1 MITTTTNDRNETIW
15 INESGREFVMVAAF
29 DYEHEY
35 VNGVPTAKSIESGIE
50 WGNTIEELLFDYE
63 SKGIKILQRCDTGWY
78 CQYNMIDWE
87 VNGQKRIFVARET
100 VAKLK
105 HYWDM
110 EADKT
115 SVLPYAT
122 IEDLEFGEGDRA
134 EMFRKFWWY
143 NIPNQPHHAT
153 DKWVWKVRDQ
163 AGDCV
168 KARDY
173 HKLFKVCRAASL
185 KASCDEAVDAIAHI
199 WDAMATCL
207 YFMGVDTNH
216 PYNLA
221 EDA

>member
-15 INESGREFVMVAAF
+15 INEAGVEFVLLCSV
-29 DYEHEY
+29 HQ
-35 VNGVPTAKSIESGIE
+35 PTDFGDTFVCDAIAREKENFTSHGIE
-50 WGNTIEELLFDYE
+50 LLD
-63 SKGIKILQRCDTGWY
+63 KADTGWY
-78 CQYNMIDWE
+78 CDYNFIVWWDQ
-87 VNGQKRIFVARET
+87 NGEALIFASRKAVDA
-100 VAKLK
+100 LS
-105 HYWDM
+105 HYWEM

-115 SVLPYAT
+115 RVLPYAT

-134 EMFRKFWWY
+134 DMFRKFWWY

-221 EDA
+221 ED